1 MKSKIPPLGSL
12 LLAGLAACFSGPSF
26 AADPP
31 AINPF
36 GARTTDRQAI
46 KNPFGPQSTVRD
58 DAVPGYVELSDGK
71 IHYGM
76 VHLTRDQRLKI
87 NDEKIARQRE
97 VPLRVVTRIDCI
109 VEKEWMERE
118 WRFKE
123 LALDEKMYTGKQ
135 YPAREYLHEITL
147 RDGRK
152 IKGPLMALVY
162 VQPDDGNAGS
172 KTASR
177 PKAKTK
183 RFTLHKRDKG
193 KPGKKLTDLVY
204 VKSIKLGQGALEEGR
219 QKAREKAATKKPRK

>member
-123 LALDEKMYTGKQ
+123 LALDEKIYTGKQ

-147 RDGRK
+147 QDGRK
-152 IKGPLMALVY
+152 IEGPLTALIY
-162 VQPDDGNAGS
+162 VQPGDKV
-172 KTASR
+172 KTE
-177 PKAKTK
+177 
-183 RFTLHKRDKG
+183 RFMLHKRDKG
-193 KPGKKLTDLVY
+193 KPGTKLKNLVY
-204 VKSIKLGQGALEEGR
+204 VKSIKLGQEALEEGR
-219 QKAREKAATKKPRK
+219 RKARKKTAASKPRK